1 MHEVQVG
8 DDHQGTLRVASGA
21 LAVFLLIEQS
31 EAEGVKVFLG
41 THSLQSQRRMV
52 SDLEGVVDRA
62 FTLLQ
67 RVGLR
72 EGEASDVL
80 GFLSLLVLWRVGGFH
95 DLALLCVEFKE
106 ADALKPGVGK
116 GRRGQ
121 AELV

>member
-1 MHEVQVG
+1 M
-8 DDHQGTLRVASGA
+8 
-21 LAVFLLIEQS
+21 
-31 EAEGVKVFLG
+31 FLG
-41 THSLQSQRRMV
+41 THGLQSQRRMV

-95 DLALLCVEFKE
+95 DLALLCVEFEE

-121 AELV
+121 AKLV